1 MTTRI
6 AAGVLAALLA
16 STAACAEEPVPRA
29 GVQAAGTV
37 LWELDAIEHYGLD
50 AKNGFDLQKEEPAG
64 SPAPQGAFLAG
75 KVDMTVSDWLRVA
88 RQRAASWSVPT
99 AGRRAFGT
107 LWAGRSASRA
117 DRWTR
122 AG

>member
-16 STAACAEEPVPRA
+16 STAARAEEPAPRA

-50 AKNGFDLQKEEPAG
+50 AKNGFDLQGEEPAG
-64 SPAPQGAFLAG
+64 PRPRGGPS
-75 KVDMTVSDWLRVA
+75 SR
-88 RQRAASWSVPT
+88 
-99 AGRRAFGT
+99 GRLT
-107 LWAGRSASRA
+107 
-117 DRWTR
+117 
-122 AG
+122 